1 MISQITGS
9 LLSKDLDRV
18 EIMTSGGVAY
28 ELTIPLG
35 VYESLP
41 RAGEKC
47 TLHTH
52 LVVNEDALHLYGFA
66 TPF

>member
-9 LLSKDLDRV
+9 LLSKEIDRV
-18 EIMTSGGVAY
+18 EIMTAGGVAY

-41 RAGEKC
+41 RAGETC
-47 TLHTH
+47 ALHTY
-52 LVVNEDALHLYGFA
+52 LVV
-66 TPF
+66 